1 MASRTQWIW
10 VWVNPGSW
18 LWTGRP
24 GMLWFMGL
32 WRVGNDWAT
41 ELNWTL
47 KLLILWII
55 IYCGKHVKRWEC
67 RTLVPVSWET
77 CMQVKKQQLQPCIEQ
92 MTLSGLRQEYDE
104 AVYWYLVCLTSKHR
118 TTWGMPCWVSY
129 MLESRLLAEISTTS
143 YTRVTTALMVE
154 KEEELNCLLMWVKEK
169 SAIAG
174 RKLNMIKTQTT
185 ASGPISS
192 VSSLQSLSHVWI
204 FATPRVAAPG
214 LPVHHKL
221 QRFTQTHAH
230 RVGDAI
236 QASHLSSLSPPAPN
250 ITPWQIEGESGK
262 QWHILPSWALKS
274 LQTVALAIELE
285 KNIFLGRKSL
295 WNLVM
300 CQKAETPL
308 HQQTFV

>member
-1 MASRTQWIW
+1 
-10 VWVNPGSW
+10 
-18 LWTGRP
+18 
-24 GMLWFMGL
+24 
-32 WRVGNDWAT
+32 
-41 ELNWTL
+41 
-47 KLLILWII
+47 
-55 IYCGKHVKRWEC
+55 
-67 RTLVPVSWET
+67 
-77 CMQVKKQQLQPCIEQ
+77 

-104 AVYWYLVCLTSKHR
+104 AVYWYLVCLTSKHH

-204 FATPRVAAPG
+204 FATPWVAAPG

-236 QASHLSSLSPPAPN
+236 QASHLLSSLSPPAPN